1 MKTTPTP
8 TNRLVMWAATLAAA
22 IVLTAC
28 GGGGGGGEAPAPAPA
43 PVQDTTPPAVTT
55 TVPPA
60 GTTTLPPAGT
70 TTVPP
75 EVTTT
80 VPPAVTTT
88 VPPAVT
94 TTGPP
99 VPAFTLQPNSIS
111 AGAVNICALTASNQG
126 VKCWGK
132 NNGSDGSLGN
142 NSSVDSAVPVVV
154 VGPAVNAST
163 TFFGSIAVGGASNKG
178 TSCATSSG
186 SVFCWGS
193 NNFGQL
199 GVDSTVASPR
209 PEKVLGL
216 TNAKAVSVGDRFA
229 CAVVGDPAVS
239 SDVFCWGTNN
249 AFQLSVGVLAGGDD
263 FSLIPRKV
271 SQISNNTLAVS
282 SGNNHTCIVNT
293 TGVVHCWGS
302 NSSLQLGSPA
312 SSGGAPRVISGF
324 SAAVKTLSAGASH
337 TCAAL
342 VNGGVACWGDNAT
355 GQLGDGTTTD
365 NATPVS
371 VPGITDAVAVASG
384 KTYSCALR
392 ATGAV
397 LCWGQGLSGQLGS
410 ATTSSPVP
418 VAVQGLND
426 AVAITAHSDNT
437 CALRANKTAVCWG
450 KTGLL
455 GSVTTANSN
464 TPVEVTGGAIFGR

>member
-1 MKTTPTP
+1 MKTTPGP
-8 TNRLVMWAATLAAA
+8 TNRLVAWAAALAAA

-43 PVQDTTPPAVTT
+43 PAPVQDTTPPAGTTTLPPAVTT

-60 GTTTLPPAGT
+60 VT

-75 EVTTT
+75 E
-80 VPPAVTTT
+80 VTTT

-132 NNGSDGSLGN
+132 NNGPDGSLGN
-142 NSSVDSAVPVVV
+142 NSSVDSAVPVQVL
-154 VGPAVNAST
+154 GPSLNGST
-163 TFFGSIAVGGASNKG
+163 SFLGNIASIAVGGASNKG
-178 TSCATSSG
+178 TSCAVSTG
-186 SVFCWGS
+186 GPVFCWGS

-199 GVDSTVASPR
+199 GVDSTVPSPR

-216 TNAKAVSVGDRFA
+216 TNPKAVSVGDRFA

-239 SDVFCWGTNN
+239 SDVFCWGTNTT
-249 AFQLSVGVLAGGDD
+249 FQLSVGVLTGGDD

-302 NSSLQLGSPA
+302 NSSLQVGSPA
-312 SSGGAPRVISGF
+312 SSGSAPRVISGF

-342 VNGGVACWGDNAT
+342 VTGGVACWGDNAT

-426 AVAITAHSDNT
+426 AVAIAAHSDNT

-464 TPVEVTGGAIFGR
+464 TPVEVTGGAIYGR